1 MSSRRSFLKTALVGS
16 AAVPGAALAKSG
28 ASAVKTKIDRRVLG
42 RTGAEVSILGLGLG
56 SAFTGPY
63 ENDREKGEKLLHI
76 ALDHGVNY
84 WDTSRG
90 YGASEEMLAPVLQQR
105 RQEVFLVSKSN
116 GRDYDSCMRDF
127 ETSLKTLRVDYLDTF
142 HMWNLKPSD
151 DLDQMERGAF
161 KAVRE
166 LKEQGV
172 IKSYGVTGHSGA
184 RLLMDAVRR
193 FDPDTLLTVFPCTRD
208 DAGRYED
215 ELLPLARERNM
226 GVIGMKTVR
235 RARNADLV
243 GSDLIR
249 YSLSLEGV
257 HSTIVG
263 LDTLAHL
270 NENLAMATNF
280 EPLSKARMAQLHEE
294 AVVALKDIPTPW
306 EQPGYQDGKLA
317 GRLA

>member
-1 MSSRRSFLKTALVGS
+1 MSSRRSFLKTAIVGG
-16 AAVPGAALAKSG
+16 ATVPGAAFANSSANAAKTP
-28 ASAVKTKIDRRVLG
+28 VDRRVLG
-42 RTGAEVSILGLGLG
+42 RTGASVSILGLGLG
-56 SAFTGPY
+56 SAFTAPY
-63 ENDREKGEKLLHI
+63 RNDREAGEQLLNL

-90 YGASEEMLAPVLQQR
+90 YGDSEEMIAPVLQKR
-105 RQEVFLVSKSN
+105 REEVFLVSKSD
-116 GRDYDSCMRDF
+116 GRDYDSFMRDF
-127 ETSLKTLRVDYLDTF
+127 ETSLNTLRVDYLDTF
-142 HMWNLKPSD
+142 HMWNLKPQD

-161 KAVRE
+161 KAVLE
-166 LKEQGV
+166 LKEQGL

-208 DAGRYED
+208 DEGRYED

-226 GVIGMKTVR
+226 GVIGMKAVR

-249 YSLSLEGV
+249 YALSLEGV

-270 NENLAMATNF
+270 NENLAMATDF
-280 EPLSKARMAQLHEE
+280 EPLTPTRMAQLHEQ
-294 AVVALKDIPTPW
+294 AVVALRDIPTPW
-306 EQPGYQDGKLA
+306 EQPGYQDG
-317 GRLA
+317 RLV

>member
-1 MSSRRSFLKTALVGS
+1 MTTRRTFLKTALVGS
-16 AAVPGAALAKSG
+16 AAAPGAALAKSG
-28 ASAVKTKIDRRVLG
+28 ASDANFRVDRRVLG
-42 RTGAEVSILGLGLG
+42 RTGAQVSILGLGLG
-56 SAFTGPY
+56 SAFTRPY
-63 ENDREKGEKLLHI
+63 QHDRETGEKLLNL

-105 RQEVFLVSKSN
+105 RKEVFLVSKSG
-116 GRDYDSCMRDF
+116 GRDYDSFMRDF
-127 ETSLKTLRVDYLDTF
+127 EESLNTLGVDYLDTLF
-142 HMWNLKPSD
+142 LWNLKPRD
-151 DLDQMERGAF
+151 DLAQMERGAL
-161 KAVRE
+161 KAARA
-166 LKEQGV
+166 LKEQGA
-172 IKSYGVTGHSGA
+172 IKNYGVSGHSGA

-208 DAGRYED
+208 DEGRYED

-270 NENLAMATNF
+270 NENMAMATNF
-280 EPLSKARMAQLHEE
+280 EPLSKTRMAQLHQE

-306 EQPGYQDGKLA
+306 EQPGYQDGKLV
-317 GRLA
+317 